1 MKLLKKKQNT
11 FKVDPKDIFL
21 DFFESEELRL
31 LEEQEILDEY
41 EEKKRKIDDYFA
53 YLKFYQDDKIND
65 NYLKIEIDNDQKEY
79 KKMMENELKNYYDN
93 KNEEKKNDWANQI
106 ERAKWQM
113 PVESYG
119 PNRCIKGHTLSGS
132 IICGKCDKGNLY
144 WVDSYEKYAICDHC
158 NNITKLSGRIN
169 CMVCG
174 ARTLNRVKWIKGYKP

>member
-1 MKLLKKKQNT
+1 MKILK
-11 FKVDPKDIFL
+11 
-21 DFFESEELRL
+21 
-31 LEEQEILDEY
+31 
-41 EEKKRKIDDYFA
+41 KKRKIDDYFA

-79 KKMMENELKNYYDN
+79 KKMLENDLKNYYDN

-119 PNRCIKGHTLSGS
+119 PNRCIKGDTLSGH
-132 IICGKCDKGNLY
+132 IICGKCHKGNLY
-144 WVDSYEKYAICDHC
+144 WVDSDEKYAICDHC
-158 NNITKLSGRIN
+158 NITRKISGEIN

-174 ARTLNRVKWIKGYKP
+174 ARSLNRVKWIKGYKP